1 MLERLVLMAND
12 SIIDVIDILSEYSTD
27 IQEAITEDAQIVA
40 KQAQAELRNTSPKR
54 TGKYRKGWRVKTEKG
69 NGYVESIVHNATDY
83 QLTHLLEKPHLKRNG
98 GYTAPIVH
106 IAPVEQKEVKQFER
120 DVEKII
126 KNGG

>member
-1 MLERLVLMAND
+1 MAND
-12 SIIDVIDILSEYSTD
+12 SITNVIDILNEYSTD
-27 IQEAITEDAQIVA
+27 IQEAIIEDAQKVA
-40 KQAQAELRNTSPKR
+40 KEAQNELKNTSPKR
-54 TGKYRKGWRVKTEKG
+54 TGKYRKGWRVKTVKG

-106 IAPVEQKEVKQFER
+106 IAPVEEKAVKQFEK
-120 DVEKII
+120 DVENII